1 MSHELRFQVEIL
13 PDLEWPALL
22 ERFQHVE
29 ALGFDLVGTGDQFV
43 DSMNPSR
50 PWFDLWALCS
60 PGWRRRRIASGLR
73 LAWRRFRCGTRPL
86 SPVRS

>member
-29 ALGFDLVGTGDQFV
+29 ALGFDLAVTADGFV

-50 PWFDLWALCS
+50 P
-60 PGWRRRRIASGLR
+60 
-73 LAWRRFRCGTRPL
+73 
-86 SPVRS
+86 

>member
-29 ALGFDLVGTGDQFV
+29 ALGFDLVGTGD
-43 DSMNPSR
+43 SS
-50 PWFDLWALCS
+50 S
-60 PGWRRRRIASGLR
+60 
-73 LAWRRFRCGTRPL
+73 TR
-86 SPVRS
+86 